1 MSAAATD
8 GWSAAAQVFSDV
20 LEANSRYAQ
29 SFGTAGLAGL
39 AARAARGIAVV
50 TCMDSRLDPLRMTG
64 LAPGD
69 AKILRNAGGR
79 VSDDVLRTLV
89 LAVHLLGVNRIMVV
103 SHTECVMFSASEAE
117 LHERIRAAGG
127 PDTRSQAFGGFLDQ
141 RGTVAHDV
149 LRIRTHPFIPAQVA
163 VEGFVYDV
171 GTGLLGLV
179 EHPDDD
185 SAAGHD
191 GRAAGTSLL
200 GG

>member
-1 MSAAATD
+1 MTAATTD
-8 GWSAAAQVFSDV
+8 GWSATAATQVFSDV
-20 LEANSRYAQ
+20 LDANARFSGT
-29 SFGTAGLAGL
+29 FGTAGLAGL

-64 LAPGD
+64 MAPGD

-79 VSDDVLRTLV
+79 VSEDVLRTLV

-103 SHTECVMFSASEAE
+103 SHTQCVMFSASEAD

-141 RGTVAHDV
+141 RATVANDA
-149 LRIRTHPFIPAQVA
+149 LRIRTHPFIPAEVA

-171 GTGLLGLV
+171 ETGRLGLV
-179 EHPDDD
+179 EHPGDDP
-185 SAAGHD
+185 AAP
-191 GRAAGTSLL
+191 GTSLL